1 MKIYEMLK
9 RRALVSRGAAQAV
22 VAALRSELQSDSATI
37 ELDFSG
43 IEAVTPSFVD
53 ELISQLTSPGI
64 GSHERVV
71 FTAPPSRLSE
81 KFRAIGRGRGVS
93 FEETPTHQ
101 WVITLSPYT
110 QHQE

>member
-1 MKIYEMLK
+1 MKVYDLLK

-22 VAALRSELQSDSATI
+22 VAALQGELRRASDTL

-53 ELISQLTSPGI
+53 ELISQLLSPDI
-64 GSHERVV
+64 GPYERIL
-71 FTAPPSRLSE
+71 FTAPPARLSE

-93 FEETPTHQ
+93 FAETPAHQ
-101 WVITLSPYT
+101 WIIDLSRST
-110 QHQE
+110 QRQE